1 MRAHPAE
8 DDALVAGPD
17 TLRVDLHPAG
27 QPWFVGPTPELD
39 EEAWFKRAR
48 KLVSS
53 RVTNTAALPFALEQ
67 PYIAAVVERVG
78 TVLPGEPRHRL
89 LRWLDL
95 AENPVIMEVTAW
107 ARGAEADLRTR
118 LLGRQRPA
126 EEDRSDRGGTVV
138 LRLHRV
144 PPVQDPRMRE
154 EWVELRFLVDHGHPD
169 GVIVASVAV
178 PRARLDAL
186 LPEIEAI
193 LLAARVRRTTDPL
206 EAQVRRAQRL
216 RPVGHARV
224 TGWFVA
230 IVAILALCVPY
241 GLALSGPLEADW
253 TETLEVRPIAQARA
267 IAGWLLTLALVAH
280 LVSLVRD
287 RHLVAEPG
295 DRDFAT
301 YIVAGVAPG
310 LIAGAIGHVGALA
323 ASLVLT
329 GAVLALRL
337 RAWRTAR
344 PDVLVRTA
352 WVGTFAL
359 GALHRWAL
367 LEMPMT
373 RAGWT
378 LGLDAPEA
386 ERERWAAEHTL
397 PVLEVASL
405 VLLNA
410 VTLVAVFLAWR
421 FLPLVRTRFVPIAV
435 LLVVPWLLWFQAW
448 AAVLVVPLALI
459 ALVRRR
465 EPAESSGNP
474 FLDVHR

>member
-8 DDALVAGPD
+8 DDTLVAGPD
-17 TLRVDLHPAG
+17 ALQVDLQPVG

-39 EEAWFKRAR
+39 GEAWIARAR
-48 KLVSS
+48 KLVSN

-95 AENPVIMEVTAW
+95 AEDPIILEVTAW
-107 ARGAEADLRTR
+107 ARGAETDLRTR
-118 LLGRQRPA
+118 LAGRRRPTR
-126 EEDRSDRGGTVV
+126 EERDERGGTSV

-144 PPVQDPRMRE
+144 PAVQDPRMRE
-154 EWVELRFLVDHGHPD
+154 EWVELRFLIDHGHPD
-169 GVIVASVAV
+169 GLIAASVAI
-178 PRARLDAL
+178 PRARMDVL

-193 LLAARVRRTTDPL
+193 LLAARVRRTTEPPPP
-206 EAQVRRAQRL
+206 QVRRAQRL
-216 RPVGHARV
+216 RPVGHARA
-224 TGWFVA
+224 TGWLVG
-230 IVAILALCVPY
+230 ICVVLAFCLPF

-253 TETLEVRPIAQARA
+253 TTTLEVRPIDQARA
-267 IAGWLLTLALVAH
+267 TTGWLLALALLAH

-287 RHLVAEPG
+287 RTLVAEPG
-295 DRDFAT
+295 DRDFSH
-301 YIVAGVAPG
+301 YLVAGAAGG
-310 LIAGAIGHVGALA
+310 LVAGAIGHPAALA
-323 ASLVLT
+323 AAFVLVASVLT
-329 GAVLALRL
+329 VRL

-352 WVGTFAL
+352 WVGAFVL

-373 RAGWT
+373 RAGWA

-386 ERERWAAEHTL
+386 QRERWAAEHAL
-397 PVLEVASL
+397 PALEIASL
-405 VLLNA
+405 VLVNA
-410 VTLVAVFLAWR
+410 VALAAVLLAWR
-421 FLPLVRTRFVPIAV
+421 FLPRVRTRFVPIAV

-448 AAVLVVPLALI
+448 TAVLVVPPAVV

-465 EPAESSGNP
+465 APAESSGNP